1 VSSSSSVLLM
11 WVVRT
16 MDWRTSK
23 EMRGRRPPRRPLGL
37 RRRRLRARVASE
49 PPSMAMLGR
58 EGGGDIVSHRVWRCW
73 EGGGRGEYSEI
84 V

>member
-1 VSSSSSVLLM
+1 MSSSSSVLLM

-23 EMRGRRPPRRPLGL
+23 EMSGLRPPRRPLGL

-58 EGGGDIVSHRVWRCW
+58 EGGR
-73 EGGGRGEYSEI
+73 GGYSEI
-84 V
+84 VSEIVRESCSRPCD